1 MCSLLCI
8 YLFLFIFQVPYQK
21 MIVSLKEERTLSTSS
36 TPSQIGF
43 LVGGWMDKHTEW
55 GCHSFWSVCLMFA
68 QNVHGTKQS
77 QSYLC
82 ETSFA
87 VLSHGTIFPL
97 VIS

>member
-1 MCSLLCI
+1 MASFTCYMARCDHF
-8 YLFLFIFQVPYQK
+8 FL
-21 MIVSLKEERTLSTSS
+21 
-36 TPSQIGF
+36 SQIGF

-68 QNVHGTKQS
+68 HNVQGTKQS
-77 QSYLC
+77 QLYLC